1 MDYKELTV
9 EQLREQRDN
18 LVEDLEKSTQEFVDW
33 TEETRKISNNKSLE
47 NYQKS
52 VDIENLNNLIAKK
65 EFEMVKEY
73 QLDYLKNNT
82 KKYFFKYCCGEIYI
96 FNANAAYM
104 GDFYASVKGI
114 KFAISKN
121 DLSVYNTAD
130 VRYDEFLHDYAEVDK
145 EVVDKIISL
154 INVKD
159 AFINNNFED
168 IYNKVI
174 ELLPKS
180 EVDDAE

>member
-18 LVEDLEKSTQEFVDW
+18 LVEDLEKSTHDFDNW
-33 TEETRKISNNKSLE
+33 TEEIRKISNNKSLE
-47 NYQKS
+47 NYKKS
-52 VDIENLNNLIAKK
+52 VDIENLNNLIAEKDFELEKK
-65 EFEMVKEY
+65 HQLEY
-73 QLDYLKNNT
+73 LINNIG
-82 KKYFFKYCCGEIYI
+82 KYFFKYCCGEIYI
-96 FNANAAYM
+96 FNANIAYA
-104 GDFYASVKGI
+104 DRFYAGLEGI

-130 VRYDEFLHDYAEVDK
+130 VRYDEFLFDYKELDK
-145 EVVDKIISL
+145 EILDKAISL

-174 ELLPKS
+174 ELLPKPEADS
-180 EVDDAE
+180 AE